1 MAWGRLRFWQIRFIL
16 ISSVSFAALLMPLGS
31 GVQRHCSSGPPP
43 EQVLGNLDAQGPSC
57 DIYSLGVILYESL
70 TGRLPFE
77 GPSGAVI
84 GQILAVE
91 PEPPSKHRPTLDP
104 ALEAIC
110 LKAMAKQAA
119 SRFASMKE
127 FAAALSEYL
136 RGGAAAAPSPYPVGT
151 DTRLPRPLDREFA
164 ASATAAPSADLP
176 QWSEAP
182 TARIRALPSTTGRTR
197 GWNSARRLRH
207 LAAIAGLSA
216 VIVVVGIGVITAP
229 RKQDGGEMVKM
240 NPGQIDPKPPPQLA
254 APPLAIAPCTPE
266 QARQHQEAWAKY
278 LGADPFKTNS
288 IGMKLVLIP
297 PGKFLMGSPPSEVG
311 RRENELQHRVR
322 ITKPFYLGAYEV
334 TQREYQ
340 AVMGNNPSYFS
351 PEGAGK
357 DEARG
362 QDGSQFPVENVS
374 WDDANEFC
382 RKLSAMAA
390 EKSAR
395 RVYRLPT
402 EAEWEYAC
410 RAGTTTPF
418 HFGGQ
423 CNGAKANCNGNFPY
437 GTNVKGPNLGRTA
450 QVGSY
455 APNPFGLGD
464 MHGNVWEWCSDSAA
478 AGSFRVIR
486 GGGWNDVPVVCRSAR
501 RGSVEPAYR
510 GNFIGF
516 RVVRAR

>member
-1 MAWGRLRFWQIRFIL
+1 M
-16 ISSVSFAALLMPLGS
+16 
-31 GVQRHCSSGPPP
+31 
-43 EQVLGNLDAQGPSC
+43 
-57 DIYSLGVILYESL
+57 
-70 TGRLPFE
+70 
-77 GPSGAVI
+77 
-84 GQILAVE
+84 
-91 PEPPSKHRPTLDP
+91 
-104 ALEAIC
+104 
-110 LKAMAKQAA
+110 
-119 SRFASMKE
+119 
-127 FAAALSEYL
+127 
-136 RGGAAAAPSPYPVGT
+136 
-151 DTRLPRPLDREFA
+151 
-164 ASATAAPSADLP
+164 
-176 QWSEAP
+176 
-182 TARIRALPSTTGRTR
+182 
-197 GWNSARRLRH
+197 
-207 LAAIAGLSA
+207 
-216 VIVVVGIGVITAP
+216 
-229 RKQDGGEMVKM
+229 
-240 NPGQIDPKPPPQLA
+240 
-254 APPLAIAPCTPE
+254 PPLAVAPFSAD
-266 QARQHQEAWAKY
+266 QAKRHQEAWAKC
-278 LGADPFKTNS
+278 LKRPIVETNS

-297 PGKFLMGSPPSEVG
+297 PEEFEVGSPPSEIG
-311 RRENELQHRVR
+311 RQENERQHRVR